1 MIREWVLA
9 AALMAAVTHARAD
22 ELEPT
27 LVPAPARPLEQIIYK
42 GVTGNLLESIEMD
55 AEERVTL
62 QRANAVIS
70 NPLSARSLGMLL
82 GISNPV
88 FLVGGLVWGIW
99 AAANI
104 EPPKPDTRWLGAW
117 RGHRVGFCNR
127 QSEKS
132 CQPDFTVETAEPPQ
146 PQFDRTVMLGGD

>member
-1 MIREWVLA
+1 MVA
-9 AALMAAVTHARAD
+9 GARAD

-27 LVPAPARPLEQIIYK
+27 LVPSPAKPIDQLIYK
-42 GVTGNLLESIEMD
+42 GVAGNLLESLDMD

-70 NPLSARSLGMLL
+70 SPLSARSLGLLL

-99 AAANI
+99 AASNI
-104 EPPKPDTRWLGAW
+104 EPPKADTRWLGTW
-117 RGHRVGFCNR
+117 RGHRVGFCGR

-132 CQPDFTVETAEPPQ
+132 CQLEFPVVTVDQPEPEQ
-146 PQFDRTVMLGGD
+146 PVDRTVMLGGD

>member
-1 MIREWVLA
+1 MIREFVLA
-9 AALMAAVTHARAD
+9 SALVLIVTQARAD

-27 LVPAPARPLEQIIYK
+27 LIPSPAKPIDQLIYK
-42 GVTGNLLESIEMD
+42 GVAGNLLESLDMD

-70 NPLSARSLGMLL
+70 SPLSARSLGLLL

-88 FLVGGLVWGIW
+88 FLVGGLVWGLW

-104 EPPKPDTRWLGAW
+104 EAPKADTRWLGTW

-127 QSEKS
+127 QGEKS
-132 CQPDFTVETAEPPQ
+132 CRLEFPAETAEQ
-146 PQFDRTVMLGGD
+146 PVQPVERTAALGGD